1 MKIDNIKLN
10 IGESEQE
17 VKTKAAKLAGIKIG
31 EAKYFKILKKSI
43 DARDKGNVHFV
54 YSAEISKTPPTVPEI
69 CVKKYEKPK
78 DIVMI
83 VGSGPAGLF
92 AALILARKGFNPL
105 IIERG
110 QDVDKRAEIITK
122 FEKERILDEECNI
135 QYGEGG
141 AGTFSDGKL
150 NTGVKSEYKSFVLS
164 EFIKHGAPEEISYES
179 KPHIGSDKLPE
190 VIKNIRREIISL
202 GGTFKFGVKL
212 TGVESSNGKIRTA
225 ALSNGEKIVVSEI
238 ILAIGHS
245 ARDTYESLF
254 NAGFFME
261 QKDCAVGLRIEH
273 LQEDINKAQYGKFY
287 KEKSLGSADYKLTS
301 GVSDRG
307 TFTFCMCPGGYVT
320 AATSEKNAVVTNG
333 MSNFD
338 RNNVNANSAAVVQV
352 RKSDYGE
359 GVLSGID
366 YLRSLER
373 KAFIYGGENY
383 NAPVQLVGDF
393 IAERDSKS
401 FGKVKPTYPV
411 GVNFARLDKML
422 PEYLVKP
429 LQAGIKDMD
438 RRLRGFAA
446 NDAVLTGVETRTSSP
461 VRIVRTEKLC
471 SVTFDNAYPCGET
484 GYAGG
489 IMSAA
494 LDGIKVAE
502 AVSEKYRTY

>member
-1 MKIDNIKLN
+1 MKIDNIKLK
-10 IGESEQE
+10 IGESESE
-17 VKTKAAKLAGIKIG
+17 VKNKAAKIAKIKVEKI
-31 EAKYFKILKKSI
+31 KYFKILKKSI
-43 DARDKGNVHFV
+43 DARDKGDVHFV
-54 YSAEISKTPPTVPEI
+54 YSAEICEKPPVAPEI
-69 CVKKYEKPK
+69 CVKKYKKPK
-78 DIVMI
+78 DTVLV

-92 AALILARKGFNPL
+92 AALMLARKGFNPL
-105 IIERG
+105 VIERG
-110 QDVDKRAEIITK
+110 QDVEKRAEIISK

-164 EFIKHGAPEEISYES
+164 EFVKHGAPEEISYES
-179 KPHIGSDKLPE
+179 KPHIGSDKLPQ
-190 VIKNIRREIISL
+190 VVKNIRKEIISL
-202 GGTFKFGVKL
+202 GGEFRFGVKL
-212 TGVESSNGKIRTA
+212 IGVESSNGNVSA
-225 ALSNGEKIVVSEI
+225 AVLNTGEKIAVSEV

-245 ARDTYESLF
+245 SRDTYENLF

-261 QKDCAVGLRIEH
+261 KKDCAIGLRIEH

-301 GVSDRG
+301 NVSGRGV
-307 TFTFCMCPGGYVT
+307 FTFCMCPGGYVT

-333 MSNFD
+333 MSNFA
-338 RNNVNANSAAVVQV
+338 RNNVNANSAVVVQV
-352 RKSDYGE
+352 KSDDYGD
-359 GVLSGID
+359 GVLSGIE
-366 YLRSLER
+366 YLRNLER
-373 KAFIYGGENY
+373 KAYVFGGEDY
-383 NAPVQLVGDF
+383 SAPVQLVGDF
-393 IAERDSKS
+393 IAERESKS

-411 GVNFARLDKML
+411 GVNFARLDKLL
-422 PEYLVKP
+422 PQAIVKP
-429 LQAGIKDMD
+429 LQGGIKDMD

-446 NDAVLTGVETRTSSP
+446 ADAVLTGVETRTSSP

-471 SVTFDNAYPCGET
+471 SVTFSNAYPCGET

-502 AVSEKYRTY
+502 AVSEKYRE